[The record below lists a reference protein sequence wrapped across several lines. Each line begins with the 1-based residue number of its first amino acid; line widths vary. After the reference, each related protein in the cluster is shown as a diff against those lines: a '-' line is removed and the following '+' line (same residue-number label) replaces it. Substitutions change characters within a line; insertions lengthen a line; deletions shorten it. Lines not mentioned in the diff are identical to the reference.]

1 VRQSCLVIFVLLSL
15 IYLVSFTVAD
25 EVQIPSWQ
33 VKHEQLQ
40 HLRDTIFNRLQE
52 IHSDLIRL
60 AKDKSPALL
69 ARLSLEPVE
78 PRAIGYGLLPEI
90 QENSPFGAVS
100 PTRTVY
106 SLKWLEGR
114 FFEELE
120 NTQSLSDQLSQTS
133 DLDSLVN
140 RYEGSLKDLRHLE
153 NHLSYQEQ
161 WQKSVTEYP
170 AFFQKK
176 NDLIAQIREIE
187 ALQSH
192 DGAEARRA
200 ELRDQLM
207 EDVVSFKPAPGLALV
222 VREGGERVLP
232 VTVCT
237 DIEDSVFLQ
246 VFEQGVDEAFNKSMA
261 ARAQRF
267 SVELKWRFMAVEA
280 LYPEE
285 APGPGDRIDV
295 KMHLSLFNDCRMILT
310 TGGSSTYART
320 GDCIVLGTDPES
332 RRTLAHEFG
341 HLLGFS
347 DAYVRGHDGDS
358 SDEYGAILVEW
369 TGLTNDLM
377 GSSVSGKVSAVMI
390 DTLLSAY

>member
-1 VRQSCLVIFVLLSL
+1 MRQSCLVIFVLLSL

-161 WQKSVTEYP
+161 WQKSLAEYP
-170 AFFQKK
+170 EYFQKR
-176 NDLIAQIREIE
+176 NSLIAQFLEIE
-187 ALQSH
+187 ALRRN
-192 DGAEARRA
+192 DGAEALIT
-200 ELRDQLM
+200 ELSEQLWQ
-207 EDVVSFKPAPGLALV
+207 EAVSFRPTPRLADRKSV
-222 VREGGERVLP
+222 V
-232 VTVCT
+232 
-237 DIEDSVFLQ
+237 
-246 VFEQGVDEAFNKSMA
+246 
-261 ARAQRF
+261 
-267 SVELKWRFMAVEA
+267 
-280 LYPEE
+280 
-285 APGPGDRIDV
+285 
-295 KMHLSLFNDCRMILT
+295 
-310 TGGSSTYART
+310 
-320 GDCIVLGTDPES
+320 
-332 RRTLAHEFG
+332 
-341 HLLGFS
+341 
-347 DAYVRGHDGDS
+347 
-358 SDEYGAILVEW
+358 
-369 TGLTNDLM
+369 
-377 GSSVSGKVSAVMI
+377 
-390 DTLLSAY
+390 